1 MFPLETVYVIV
12 AEPTAIPVTTP
23 EAETVATFASEVV
36 HVPPVVAD
44 ANCVVKPEHTFVA
57 PVMAATTCNAFTVTL
72 LTADPEH
79 EPE

>member
-1 MFPLETVYVIV
+1 MIADPAAT
-12 AEPTAIPVTTP
+12 PVTTP
-23 EAETVATFASEVV
+23 EVDTVATDVLDDV